1 MKIISKSKVWM
12 LAILII
18 PFFAV
23 SCDEDDPDPDP
34 IEVDEAE
41 LLINWME
48 STDNPAGK
56 YYVNTDM
63 GEYTT
68 ATKLV
73 ELMAA
78 DKAYVID
85 IRDQAKYD
93 AGHVPGAVNMS
104 EAEVAGHLDV
114 TDLTAYSDIVL
125 ACVSGQTAAW
135 LTSLLN
141 MAGYDNVSSLKFG
154 MCSWHSDFAS
164 AWNDNISNDKSTF
177 FTETATDKAAE
188 GDLPTLSTGFE
199 TAAEIFDTR
208 WDAIIA
214 EGFGAGA
221 ITASAVYADLSSF
234 YILNYWSAEDY
245 VAMKHIDGAI
255 QYTPKVDIAT
265 DAALKTLPTD
275 KTIVVYCYTGQGSAN
290 LAAYLRLV
298 GYDAKSL
305 KYGANAMIHDEMTK
319 STWTATTPIEEDY
332 DVTTTK

>member
-1 MKIISKSKVWM
+1 MKIMSKFKVWM
-12 LAILII
+12 LAILIV

-23 SCDEDDPDPDP
+23 SCDEDDPDPV
-34 IEVDEAE
+34 EVDEAE

-68 ATKLV
+68 AASLSDLLV
-73 ELMAA
+73 A

-85 IRDQAKYD
+85 IRDEAKYD

-104 EAEVAGHLDV
+104 EAEVAGHLDA

-125 ACVSGQTAAW
+125 VCVSGQTAAW

-164 AWNDNISNDKSTF
+164 AWNDNISNDMSTF
-177 FTETATDKAAE
+177 FTETAFEKAAE
-188 GDLPTLSTGFE
+188 GELPTFTTGFE

-221 ITASAVYADLSSF
+221 ITAAAVYADLSSF

-245 VAMKHIDGAI
+245 VAMKHIEGAI

-290 LAAYLRLV
+290 LTAYLRLI

-319 STWTATTPIEEDY
+319 STWQTTTPIDADY